1 MDVRES
7 LSHTKCDCKYCLV
20 FFHSKVQKKN
30 PLPAVTIR
38 ADLGHHI
45 AAGIDNARLSCSLQ
59 FGVEESSFS
68 GSKVAF
74 EAAWFDLLI
83 DAVESLTERGWGL
96 EGRGRKYRQA
106 WGAGV
111 VHGCG

>member
-1 MDVRES
+1 MRLQIS
-7 LSHTKCDCKYCLV
+7 LS
-20 FFHSKVQKKN
+20 FHSKVQKKN

-68 GSKVAF
+68 GSKVEF

-83 DAVESLTERGWGL
+83 DAVESLTERGG
-96 EGRGRKYRQA
+96 GSRGGVENIGKLGAQESCM
-106 WGAGV
+106 GAGEEQ
-111 VHGCG
+111 CDA